1 MGIINSILTNSKA
14 EDLVVFLTSSGLVYK
29 TEQVS
34 SRNLWIYFD
43 DEQSENYKHLENNE
57 RAKSISKELGCS
69 TMWFTNL
76 DGIWDHYLY
85 CKGELKE
92 RIDSYPG
99 IYDWC
104 GDRSDGFTEDI
115 SLEFE
120 TRRMNIEID
129 VTTGSAVRISQHFD
143 LVNGDIIDL
152 DIIMQNALHILG
164 PGNDYGVDELVEI
177 LGYNDRI
184 MNI

>member
-14 EDLVVFLTSSGLVYK
+14 EDLVAFLTSSGLVYK
-29 TEQVS
+29 TEQAS
-34 SRNLWIYFD
+34 DRNLWIYFD
-43 DEQSENYKHLENNE
+43 DEQSENYKCLENNE

-99 IYDWC
+99 IYDWSAE
-104 GDRSDGFTEDI
+104 GEDYFLGRKI
-115 SLEFE
+115 EELEI
-120 TRRMNIEID
+120 RRKNIED
-129 VTTGSAVRISQHFD
+129 GVTTGSAVKISQHFD
-143 LVNGDIIDL
+143 LVNGDIIEL

-164 PGNDYGVDELVEI
+164 PGNDYGVDELVGI
-177 LGYNDRI
+177 LGYNDRV